1 MDESLI
7 VKLSKPFAFEGEIYD
22 EIDLSALAE
31 LTTAD
36 LCQAQRQYNMGAN
49 VSTVP
54 EMDVNYCILLAQKAS
69 KLPLEFFQQLPA
81 RDGMKVRL
89 TVTKAFFG

>member
-1 MDESLI
+1 MEELI
-7 VKLSKPFAFEGEIYD
+7 IKLSKPFTFEDETYH
-22 EIDLSALAE
+22 EIDLTGLAE
-31 LTTAD
+31 LSTAD

-81 RDGMKVRL
+81 RDGMRVRMA
-89 TVTKAFFG
+89 VTKAFFA